1 MDNKLFIIG
10 KRSNLSQ
17 QLYAKKNNTSL
28 ISGSSLNQLAYEISQ
43 VEKCDIIYN
52 LFYASSLLGDRNSP
66 KDFVK
71 YTLEMLGE
79 FVSICQKNNNIE
91 TLIYSSS
98 SAIYGN
104 TNSLEVCENTKEI
117 LLEGDLSNPITLN
130 GIIKLSSEMYLREHL
145 KDKGI
150 NLIFARIFNM
160 YGCND
165 QFSVISKIINAI
177 ENNKDFTVY
186 NYGEEIRDFI
196 HVEDVAA
203 IYLKLI
209 NSKYQGIINIGTGK
223 GTKIISLVEKL
234 EVLYNK
240 SLIKKNKTINP
251 SVLYSIASVNKL
263 FETIGD
269 YKFKNLSDY
278 LANVAKKN

>member
-1 MDNKLFIIG
+1 MHNKLFIIG

-17 QLYAKKNNTSL
+17 HLYANKNNVSI
-28 ISGSSLNQLAYEISQ
+28 ISGASLNQLFFEISQ

-52 LFYASSLLGDRNSP
+52 LFYPSSLLKDQNNP
-66 KDFVK
+66 KDFTK
-71 YTLEMLGE
+71 DTLEMLAE
-79 FVSICQKNNNIE
+79 FVSICQKNKNIK

-98 SAIYGN
+98 CAVYRNNEEI
-104 TNSLEVCENTKEI
+104 SLES
-117 LLEGDLSNPITLN
+117 DLPYPISLN
-130 GIIKLSSEMYLREHL
+130 GIIKLSSEMYLTEYL

-160 YGCND
+160 YGGND
-165 QFSVISKIINAI
+165 KFSVISKIINAI
-177 ENNKDFTVY
+177 ENNKDFALY
-186 NYGEEIRDFI
+186 NYGKEIRDFI

-240 SLIKKNKTINP
+240 SLIKKNKTMNP
-251 SVLYSIASVNKL
+251 NVLYSVASVNKL
-263 FETIGD
+263 FEIIGD

-278 LANVAKKN
+278 LANVVKKN

>member
-1 MDNKLFIIG
+1 MHNKLFVIG

-17 QLYAKKNNTSL
+17 QLYAKKNNISL
-28 ISGSSLNQLAYEISQ
+28 IAGGSLNQLAYEISQ

-52 LFYASSLLGDRNSP
+52 LFYPSSLLRDPKNP
-66 KDFVK
+66 KDFSK

-104 TNSLEVCENTKEI
+104 VNPLDVCENTKDI
-117 LLEGDLSNPITLN
+117 SLVNNLSNPITLN
-130 GIIKLSSEMYLREHL
+130 GVIKLSSEMYLREHL
-145 KDKGI
+145 KDSGI

-160 YGCND
+160 YGCID

-177 ENNKDFTVY
+177 ENNKYFTLF
-186 NYGEEIRDFI
+186 NHGEEIRDFI

-209 NSKYQGIINIGTGK
+209 NSKYQGIINIG
-223 GTKIISLVEKL
+223 KL

-240 SLIKKNKTINP
+240 SLKKKYKNINASILR
-251 SVLYSIASVNKL
+251 SVASVNKL
-263 FETIGD
+263 FEIIGG

-278 LANVAKKN
+278 LENVAKKN

>member
-1 MDNKLFIIG
+1 MHNKLFVIG

-17 QLYAKKNNTSL
+17 QLYAKKNNISL
-28 ISGSSLNQLAYEISQ
+28 IAGGSLNQLAYEISQ

-52 LFYASSLLGDRNSP
+52 LFYASSLLRDRKNP
-66 KDFVK
+66 KDFSK
-71 YTLEMLGE
+71 YTLEMLSE
-79 FVSICQKNNNIE
+79 FVSICKNNNNIE

-104 TNSLEVCENTKEI
+104 ISSSDVCENTKDI
-117 LLEGDLSNPITLN
+117 SLVNNLSNPITLN
-130 GIIKLSSEMYLREHL
+130 GVIKLSSEMYLREHL
-145 KDKGI
+145 KDRGI

-160 YGCND
+160 YGCID

-177 ENNKDFTVY
+177 ENNKYFTLF
-186 NYGEEIRDFI
+186 NHGEEIRDFI

-240 SLIKKNKTINP
+240 SLKKKDKNINNSILC
-251 SVLYSIASVNKL
+251 SVASVNKL
-263 FETIGD
+263 FEIIGG

-278 LANVAKKN
+278 LENVAKKN